1 MKIINVSTSEFNTV
15 EELLAK
21 IDNTEKDVSIK
32 IEDEL
37 FSLVSCF
44 KTIITP
50 DGQYAVE
57 LNPLDYTN
65 KYFKVAHWLYLN
77 LIQKDL
83 ESVSVEFNNA
93 NVPVIS
99 FDLDT
104 STFR

>member
-1 MKIINVSTSEFNTV
+1 MKDINVSTSEFNTV

-50 DGQYAVE
+50 YGQYAVE
-57 LNPLDYTN
+57 LNPLDYTT
-65 KYFKVAHWLYLN
+65 KYFEVAHWLYTK

-104 STFR
+104 STFI